1 MRYSSLLEKNLIPDF
16 LLRKGIRHLL
26 AQRLKDEDKGSIE
39 ANQQHLTQLIA
50 ELKKSPIAIE
60 TKAANEQHYEV
71 PTEFY
76 KLCLGKHL
84 KYSSGY
90 WKDGVIDIDTSELDM
105 LEMTCS
111 RAELNDRQH
120 VLELGCG
127 WGSLSLFMAQKFPA
141 SHFTVVSNS
150 HTQKEYIDGQS
161 IQRGLKNL
169 EVITSDMN
177 TFTINKKFDRIVSVE
192 MFEHM
197 RNYEKLLEKIAG
209 FLRNDGK
216 LFVHIFTH
224 KTLAYK
230 FEVRDESDWMS
241 KYFFSGGIMPSDDL
255 LLYFDSYFN
264 VEQHWRIN
272 GIHYRK
278 TAEAWLKNMD
288 SNKNMIISLFEQAY
302 GKNHALKWWV
312 YWRIFFM
319 SCSELWGYNNG
330 NEWMVSH
337 YLFKKVKSKKL
348 KTEIK
353 KNINQKT
360 MAEKEN
366 DLLDITF
373 KFGVNCLK
381 FLKSLHDEYIYRI
394 PKVQLAKACTSI
406 GVN

>member
-1 MRYSSLLEKNLIPDF
+1 MFYSSLLEKNLIPDF
-16 LLRKGIRHLL
+16 LLRQGIRHLL

-39 ANQQHLTQLIA
+39 ANQQHLMQVIT
-50 ELKKSPIAIE
+50 ELKNSPIAIE
-60 TKAANEQHYEV
+60 TKTANKQHYEV

-90 WKDGVIDIDTSELDM
+90 WKDGVTDIDTSELDM
-105 LEMTCS
+105 LEITCS
-111 RAELNDRQH
+111 RAELNDGQD

-127 WGSLSLFMAQKFPA
+127 WGSLSLFMAQNFPA

-150 HTQKEYIDGQS
+150 RTQKEYIDGQI

-177 TFTINKKFDRIVSVE
+177 VFNIEKKFDRIVSVE

-209 FLRNDGK
+209 FLKDNGK

-224 KTLAYK
+224 KKLAYK
-230 FEVRDESDWMS
+230 FEVKDESDWMS

-255 LLYFDSYFN
+255 LLHFN
-264 VEQHWRIN
+264 THFNTEQHWRIS
-272 GIHYRK
+272 GMHYSK
-278 TAEAWLKNMD
+278 TSKAWLKNMD
-288 SNKNMIISLFEQAY
+288 ANKNNIIPLFEETY
-302 GKNHALKWWV
+302 GKDHALKWWV

-319 SCSELWGYNNG
+319 ACAELWGYNNG

-337 YLFKKVKSKKL
+337 YLLKKVKRQ
-348 KTEIK
+348 
-353 KNINQKT
+353 N
-360 MAEKEN
+360 
-366 DLLDITF
+366 
-373 KFGVNCLK
+373 
-381 FLKSLHDEYIYRI
+381 
-394 PKVQLAKACTSI
+394 
-406 GVN
+406 